1 MMMLDH
7 FDEIQSASTDE
18 LLRLYRQNLIRNT
31 NGGLDQ
37 RLERIIAEIKRRNTE
52 KSITDTAF
60 VSIQASVL

>member
-7 FDEIQSASTDE
+7 FDEIESARTDE
-18 LLRLYRQNLIRNT
+18 LLRLYRQNLLRNI
-31 NGGLDQ
+31 NGRLDQ
-37 RLERIIAEIKRRNTE
+37 RLERIITEIKRRNAE